1 MIPKAIIFC
10 CNWSSYPGLQLSEIS
25 NEQPDLSKKI
35 IVNMCS
41 GRVSS
46 ELILEALINNAW
58 GVLIAACP
66 EDKCEHDANYKTQ
79 RRVLLTQKVLEQF
92 GVEPQRIKLEWID
105 KGESGKFE
113 KVIINFMNDLKNL
126 GPLEKLEIN

>member
-10 CNWSSYPGLQLSEIS
+10 CNWSSYPGLQLSEIF
-25 NEQPDLSKKI
+25 NEEPDLNKKI

-46 ELILEALINNAW
+46 ELILDALKNNAW

-79 RRVLLTQKVLEQF
+79 RRILLLQKVLKQF
-92 GVEPQRIKLEWID
+92 GVKPQRIKLEWID
-105 KGESGKFE
+105 KGETGKFE
-113 KVIINFMNDLKNL
+113 KVISNFMNDLKEL
-126 GPLEKLEIN
+126 APIGKLDLN

>member
-10 CNWSSYPGLQLSEIS
+10 CNWFSYPGLQLSEIS
-25 NEQPDLSKKI
+25 NEEPDLNKKI

-46 ELILEALINNAW
+46 ELILDALKNNAW
-58 GVLIAACP
+58 GVLIASCP

-79 RRVLLTQKVLEQF
+79 RRILLLQKVLKQF
-92 GVEPQRIKLEWID
+92 GVKPQRIKLEWID
-105 KGESGKFE
+105 KGETGKFE
-113 KVIINFMNDLKNL
+113 KLISNFMNYLKEL
-126 GPLEKLEIN
+126 VPLEQLEIN